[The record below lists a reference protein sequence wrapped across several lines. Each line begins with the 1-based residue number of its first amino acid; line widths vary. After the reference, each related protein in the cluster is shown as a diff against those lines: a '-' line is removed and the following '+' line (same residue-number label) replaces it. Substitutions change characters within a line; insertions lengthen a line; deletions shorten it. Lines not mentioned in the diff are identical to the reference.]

1 MKTNHIFK
9 TTFCLFFLLICATQ
23 STLSQDA
30 EFYVKKGKEALSKN
44 SLNKANEY
52 FQKAT
57 KLSASDPEIYFEIG
71 DAFNSYYPRHY
82 KNYYIY
88 SKASTDL
95 ALKYY
100 LKAIEYKPLFKKA
113 MLEVGDCYNFKKMFT
128 EALRYYTEALQL
140 DTTDIS
146 ALERL
151 GDFYIEQKDT
161 IRAIEYYEEGGN
173 HGDLFQKV
181 SVYEKLG
188 LIYFNMG
195 EYNKAIDW
203 LLLQAANEQN
213 HLAKCYLMLGD
224 TVRALEYLNGA
235 YETYLPKDER
245 SDFLEDFARIEFLRG
260 DCGNAIKHYREL
272 IELRPSESQYYFDLG
287 KVYEKMGNAERQE
300 YFCKIAAK
308 MGNKGAKEYLRR
320 K

>member
-1 MKTNHIFK
+1 MKPNHIFK
-9 TTFCLFFLLICATQ
+9 TTFSFFFLLICATQ

-30 EFYVKKGKEALSKN
+30 EFYVKKGKDALSKN
-44 SLNKANEY
+44 SLNKAKEY

-57 KLSASDPEIYFEIG
+57 KLSPSDPEIYFEIG

-113 MLEVGDCYNFKKMFT
+113 MLEVGDCYKFKKMFA
-128 EALRYYTEALQL
+128 EASRYYSEAYQL

-146 ALERL
+146 PLERL
-151 GDFYIEQKDT
+151 GDLHLEQKDT
-161 IRAIEYYEEGGN
+161 LRAIEYYKEGVNSGY
-173 HGDLFQKV
+173 LFHN
-181 SVYEKLG
+181 SSIFEKLG
-188 LIYFNMG
+188 TIHFNMG

-203 LLLQAANEQN
+203 FLLQAGVY

-224 TVRALEYLNGA
+224 TVKALA
-235 YETYLPKDER
+235 YFNSAYDANDPNDKR
-245 SDFLEDFARIEFLRG
+245 SDLLEDFAGIEFLHG
-260 DCGNAIKHYREL
+260 DCENAIKHYREL

-287 KVYEKMGNAERQE
+287 KVYQKMGNTERQK
-300 YFCKIAAK
+300 YFYKIAAK